1 MTSTRKIT
9 RSRRLRPRSTFEVK
23 AQPLPLLIDDL
34 KAEALYSK
42 CSDLISLGWSKG
54 LELFQPPQGTKNKDF
69 SQASS
74 AYTFLHRCEF
84 FHKKK
89 RSRTDFW
96 GEKMIKKEYRKLT
109 TLALRIEDMENWRQR
124 KGLGSLILKDAV

>member
-84 FHKKK
+84 FSQKKVK
-89 RSRTDFW
+89 DGFL

-124 KGLGSLILKDAV
+124 KGLGSLILKDAI